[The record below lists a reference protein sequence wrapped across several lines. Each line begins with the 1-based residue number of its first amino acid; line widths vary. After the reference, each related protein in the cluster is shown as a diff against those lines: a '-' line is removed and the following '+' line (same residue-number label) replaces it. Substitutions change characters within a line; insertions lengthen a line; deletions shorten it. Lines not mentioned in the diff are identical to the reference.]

1 MIPGLP
7 PLVHLETVTLGSD
20 ASDVTLPASGTIAG
34 HANFPAGSVHVVCI
48 WTSRSTTATTGD
60 QGTNVNVNG
69 DTGSNYDMQR
79 LDGTNTS
86 STVAGFME
94 SGTTTWSNL
103 AAHTGDNQDAG
114 FFSPTS
120 LLLPHAFGTDNFKG
134 ALSVNGIGEQRNRF
148 GAGQWRSTAAITSV
162 TITPSSDNWKAGSS
176 FSLYVVDESYLVTSG
191 AEILTGNSAFTNRSV
206 PSQAGDICIIG
217 YLRSTRSSTND
228 GVALD
233 INGDTTH
240 TNYDNHMV
248 YAQNT
253 TTVTQQ
259 NYWDQNQIGGSSGNT
274 ADTNRF
280 SPLLATVNAFNPAD
294 NDPHVMCLSGHRSV
308 SAADQW
314 VSMMSMR
321 RNNAEAVTSVN
332 LSPTVSSTWLAGSGQ
347 WVYAVPKVLVSR
359 YEVED
364 SVDGSYTFNLSG
376 LSIPAAATDLRL
388 NIYASKD
395 AASACDINVV
405 LNGDTTDA
413 NYDFCSTYGYHGIT
427 VPLAASSTGSR
438 YFSGMPGSDDADTYG
453 GGTVLLKDYA
463 STSKHKHYLS
473 MFGTA
478 QHATINMSGRWEN
491 TAAIT
496 SIQLVPAAGNFAI
509 GSIFELEA
517 VGNAAPGWA
526 GTFNGVDNPGKV
538 NGIDKAD
545 IESLIGV
552 ASS

>member
-7 PLVHLETVTLGSD
+7 PLVHLETVTAGGSTT
-20 ASDVTLPASGTIAG
+20 SMTLPASGTIAG
-34 HANFPAGSVHVVCI
+34 HDNFPAGSVHVVCI
-48 WTSRSTTATTGD
+48 WSARATTSGTGD
-60 QGTNVNVNG
+60 IGMNINVNG
-69 DTGSNYDMQR
+69 DTGNKYDMQR
-79 LDGTNTS
+79 MDGTNTS
-86 STVAGFME
+86 STVAGYSE
-94 SGTTTWSNL
+94 NDIATWSQMGCISGAGQNS
-103 AAHTGDNQDAG
+103 G
-114 FFSPTS
+114 FFSPGAI
-120 LLLPHAFGTDNFKG
+120 LMPHAFGTDNFG
-134 ALSVNGIGEQRNRF
+134 TMIGVAGIGGQRNRM
-148 GAGQWRSTAAITSV
+148 GVGQWQDTAAITSV
-162 TITPSSDNWKAGSS
+162 TFTSSSDNLASGST
-176 FSLYVVDESYLVTSG
+176 FSLYVVDEAYKVGTQ
-191 AEILTGNSAFTNRSV
+191 EILTGNSAFTNRTGV
-206 PSQAGDICIIG
+206 PSQEGDICIIG
-217 YLRSTRSSTND
+217 YLRSTRADANND

-240 TNYDNHMV
+240 TNYENHMTYSYNTTSV
-248 YAQNT
+248 TAQN
-253 TTVTQQ
+253 V
-259 NYWDQNQIGGSSGNT
+259 WDRNQIGGGSGNH

-308 SAADQW
+308 DTADAW
-314 VSMMSMR
+314 VSMISMR
-321 RNNAEAVTSVN
+321 RNNAEAVASVN
-332 LSPTVSSTWLAGSGQ
+332 LSPTVASTWLAGSGQ

-364 SVDGSYTFNLSG
+364 SVDASYTFSLSG
-376 LSIPAAATDLRL
+376 LTIPDAATDLRL

-427 VPLAASSTGSR
+427 TPLAGSSSGNR

-453 GGTVLLKDYA
+453 GGTALFKDYA

-496 SIQLVPAAGNFAI
+496 SIQLVPTAGNFAI
-509 GSIFELEA
+509 GTIFELEA
-517 VGNAAPGWA
+517 VGDVGGWL
-526 GTFNGVDNPGKV
+526 GTVMGVENPGKV
-538 NGIDKAD
+538 MGVEAAN
-545 IESLIGV
+545 IEKVMGV
-552 ASS
+552 AAA

>member
-7 PLVHLETVTLGSD
+7 PLVHLETVTAGGSTT
-20 ASDVTLPASGTIAG
+20 SMTVPASGTIAG
-34 HANFPAGSVHVVCI
+34 HAKFPAGSVHVVCI
-48 WTSRSTTATTGD
+48 WSARATTDSTGD
-60 QGTNVNVNG
+60 IGMNINVNG
-69 DTGSNYDMQR
+69 DTGAKYDMQR
-79 LDGTNTS
+79 LDGTNAS
-86 STVAGFME
+86 STVAGYSE
-94 SGTTTWSNL
+94 NDVNTWSQMGSIS
-103 AAHTGDNQDAG
+103 GDGQDDA
-114 FFSPTS
+114 FFSPGAI
-120 LLLPHAFGTDNFKG
+120 LMPHAFGTDNFG
-134 ALSVNGIGEQRNRF
+134 AMVGVAGIGEQRNRF
-148 GAGQWRSTAAITSV
+148 GIGQWQDTAAITSV
-162 TITPSSDNWKAGSS
+162 TFTSSANNLASGST
-176 FSLYVVDESYLVTSG
+176 FSLYVVDEAYKVGTQ
-191 AEILTGNSAFTNRSV
+191 EILSGNSAFTNRTGV
-206 PSQAGDICIIG
+206 PSQAGDICIIN
-217 YLRSTRSSTND
+217 YLRSTREEKND

-233 INGDTTH
+233 INGDTTES
-240 TNYDNHMV
+240 NYETHMTYSV
-248 YAQNT
+248 NT
-253 TTVTQQ
+253 TAATVQSP
-259 NYWDQNQIGGSSGNT
+259 YDGNQIGGASGNT

-280 SPLLATVNAFNPAD
+280 SASLTTVNAFNPAD

-308 SAADQW
+308 DNADAW

-332 LSPTVSSTWLAGSGQ
+332 VSPTVSSTWLAGSGQ

-364 SVDGSYTFNLSG
+364 SVDANYTFSLSG
-376 LSIPAAATDLRL
+376 LTIPETATDLRL

-427 VPLAASSTGSR
+427 TPLAASSSGSR

-453 GGTVLLKDYA
+453 GGTALFKDYA
-463 STSKHKHYLS
+463 STSKHKHYLA

-478 QHATINMSGRWEN
+478 EAATINMSGRWEN

-517 VGNAAPGWA
+517 GGDLGGWT
-526 GTFNGVDNPGKV
+526 GTVMGVANPGKV
-538 NGIDKAD
+538 MGVERANIGKIM
-545 IESLIGV
+545 GV
-552 ASS
+552 A